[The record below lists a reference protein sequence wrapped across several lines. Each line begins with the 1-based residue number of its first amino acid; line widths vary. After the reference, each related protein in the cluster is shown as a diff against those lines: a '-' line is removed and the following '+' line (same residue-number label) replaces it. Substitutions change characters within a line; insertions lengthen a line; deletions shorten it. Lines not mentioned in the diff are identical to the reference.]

1 MIRVLDHDSRGH
13 ENWDCDLDLIY
24 IFQFFFLYRVNFI
37 EILMIFVEIG
47 NADVDLYYYDEL
59 SDRD

>member
-1 MIRVLDHDSRGH
+1 MILEVMKVGMIGIWISP
-13 ENWDCDLDLIY
+13 IY
-24 IFQFFFLYRVNFI
+24 FTSFFLYKVNFV